1 MNPPVEVDHI
11 GQASSMG
18 RKRREHTKPEEE
30 GEARNGGGNPS
41 PGRDLPRKPKSFP
54 PSIAA
59 SRTEREG
66 EIEKMEACGMA
77 EGKGMER
84 SRHMV
89 RAGIPITPSLH
100 QLVPDGP

>member
-1 MNPPVEVDHI
+1 MRVVTLAET
-11 GQASSMG
+11 
-18 RKRREHTKPEEE
+18 R
-30 GEARNGGGNPS
+30 ARALW
-41 PGRDLPRKPKSFP
+41 PGRPHLPRSARRFP
-54 PSIAA
+54 PSTERA
-59 SRTEREG
+59 RTEREG

>member
-1 MNPPVEVDHI
+1 
-11 GQASSMG
+11 MG
-18 RKRREHTKPEEE
+18 RKRRERTKPEEE

-100 QLVPDGP
+100 QFVLDGP

>member
-1 MNPPVEVDHI
+1 
-11 GQASSMG
+11 MG

-30 GEARNGGGNPS
+30 GEARNGAVTLAQA
-41 PGRDLPRKPKSFP
+41 PGRQDLPRKPKSFP

-84 SRHMV
+84 SSQMV
-89 RAGIPITPSLH
+89 RVEIPITSSLH

>member
-1 MNPPVEVDHI
+1 
-11 GQASSMG
+11 MG
-18 RKRREHTKPEEE
+18 RKRRERTKPEEE
-30 GEARNGGGNPS
+30 GEARNRDSNPS
-41 PGRDLPRKPKSFP
+41 PVPRTTRSPAQAEIVPAKH
-54 PSIAA
+54 AA

-89 RAGIPITPSLH
+89 RAKIPITPSLH

>member
-1 MNPPVEVDHI
+1 MGAVTLA
-11 GQASSMG
+11 QA
-18 RKRREHTKPEEE
+18 
-30 GEARNGGGNPS
+30 
-41 PGRDLPRKPKSFP
+41 PGRQDLPRKPKSFL

-89 RAGIPITPSLH
+89 RAKIPITPSLH
-100 QLVPDGP
+100 QLVSDGP